1 MTHGARAGALV
12 AALLLPPLGVRLA
25 GASRRAFWT
34 TCALTLLGFVPGVV
48 FAMGAVATTGGR
60 AS

>member
-1 MTHGARAGALV
+1 MKPGALV

-25 GASRRAFWT
+25 GASARAFWA

-48 FAMGAVATTGGR
+48 FAVWTAAR

>member
-1 MTHGARAGALV
+1 MKPGALV

-25 GASRRAFWT
+25 GASARAFWT
-34 TCALTLLGFVPGVV
+34 ACGLTLLGFVPGAL
-48 FAMGAVATTGGR
+48 FALWTVAR